1 MTRTF
6 DAAERWSQRDGFH
19 AMGAPTSATQ
29 TRASKLRTFTITFGI
44 AFTLL
49 YTVYERLNWP
59 LFTYQPRTGVLYF
72 WLHRPLP
79 AEGPPMYWYGWI
91 VLAAAS
97 AFVVGLIAT
106 IVPGQRLRQGT
117 FFCCVLGAL
126 WPSVLAVLRSFGADW
141 QSLDIDFMNSIW
153 AAAIPALVGAAAI
166 SYLVPSQ
173 FVQRA
178 WTSWLLIVPLGGLI
192 VLGYSLMQ
200 YFVR

>member
-1 MTRTF
+1 MTRTL
-6 DAAERWSQRDGFH
+6 DAAERWSQRDGSH
-19 AMGAPTSATQ
+19 AMDAPTSTTR
-29 TRASKLRTFTITFGI
+29 TRASKLRTLTITFGI

-117 FFCCVLGAL
+117 FFCCVLAAL
-126 WPSVLAVLRSFGADW
+126 WPTVLALLRSFGADW
-141 QSLDIDFMNSIW
+141 QSLDIEFMNSIW

-166 SYLVPSQ
+166 SYFVPSQ
-173 FVQRA
+173 FVQRV
-178 WTSWLLIVPLGGLI
+178 WTSWLLIVPLVGLV
-192 VLGYSLMQ
+192 VLGYSLLQ